1 MLAYCATCA
10 AEKPCKTCEAIENA
24 GKAKWCFQWLRQL
37 KDYGAC
43 LETEK
48 AERDRQ
54 VRLMVNHTDD
64 KVIDIR
70 YKLAILQTQTVR
82 SMKDLQNISMI

>member
-1 MLAYCATCA
+1 MVCSA
-10 AEKPCKTCEAIENA
+10 AGGETPCKDCETCKEIENA
-24 GKAKWCFQWLRQL
+24 GKEKWCFEWLRQL
-37 KDYGAC
+37 KDYDNC

-54 VRLMVNHTDD
+54 VRLMVDHTDD

-70 YKLAILQTQTVR
+70 YKLAILQTQTV
-82 SMKDLQNISMI
+82 SSFNE